1 MGKLDVTR
9 RSLLKAGAFGG
20 LGAIGLSLAGTPWSK
35 ALAASGSVT
44 LADIGVGD
52 PAGDW
57 SRYTNKTDWDV
68 NLVAVGNA
76 PATIINVLLGG
87 GGTSTYD
94 ALHIVGGVQE
104 PLAQLGLVLP
114 VDPSRMPNWGA
125 NEYISQYF
133 VEDAPG
139 WPAYRPRGAGLRDPD
154 HPAGRIDLLPAGRD
168 RRRGL
173 GRFLRRPLR
182 PAIPGYG
189 ALEDNYTTAGRTRR
203 LST

>member
-1 MGKLDVTR
+1 MGKLDLTR
-9 RSLLKAGAFGG
+9 RSLLKAGGLGG

-57 SRYTNKTDWDV
+57 SRYTDKSGWDV

-133 VEDAPG
+133 VDGRARLA
-139 WPAYRPRGAGLRDPD
+139 AYRPRGAGLRHSRPSCRANRSATCRTR
-154 HPAGRIDLLPAGRD
+154 PAASALSTPSARSSTRNTRATWRSRTTTPPPAT
-168 RRRGL
+168 RRR
-173 GRFLRRPLR
+173 
-182 PAIPGYG
+182 
-189 ALEDNYTTAGRTRR
+189 
-203 LST
+203 ST